1 MCGTEAVLAGVAI
14 ASVAI
19 SAAGTGVSLY
29 AQSEQ
34 SDAES
39 DYQKRLAQARNQ
51 EIEENYKLAVA
62 SATTQNKALQQRAV
76 EEGEAA
82 TEEKMRNARE
92 AAKAVAT
99 ARVAAGEGGVSGN
112 SVNALLNDFMAQ
124 EARYRHSVNT
134 NLEYARD
141 SINYELES
149 NEIVAKGRAASIKPF
164 APSPVQQPSY
174 LAGALKIAGAGL
186 DAYAGYKKAQPN
198 SGNTA

>member
-1 MCGTEAVLAGVAI
+1 MCEPSTIAIVASV

-19 SAAGTGVSLY
+19 AAAGTGVSLY

-34 SDAES
+34 ADAEANW
-39 DYQKRLAQARNQ
+39 QKRLAEARNQ
-51 EIEENYKLAVA
+51 EIAENFKLAVA
-62 SATTQNKALQQRAV
+62 SAENQNKALQQRAV

-99 ARVAAGEGGVSGN
+99 ARVAAGEGGVSGT
-112 SVNALLNDFMAQ
+112 SVNALLNDFLSQ
-124 EARYRHSVNT
+124 EARYRHSVTT

-141 SINYELES
+141 SIDFEQES

-164 APSPVQQPSY
+164 APSPIQQPNY
-174 LAGALKIAGAGL
+174 LAGALKIAGSGL
-186 DAYAGYKKAQPN
+186 DAYAGYRKSSPN
-198 SGNTA
+198 SGA